1 MKNGDIAVIQNVDR
15 VAKVFCVGLQWGG
28 LDAGDKNAAALIFA
42 GSVNNEGVSLDSA
55 DIVVAEIV

>member
-15 VAKVFCVGLQWGG
+15 VAKVFV
-28 LDAGDKNAAALIFA
+28 
-42 GSVNNEGVSLDSA
+42 SVRGVVWMSVIKRCRSYSPVRQYEGVALDSA